1 MAGAPR
7 VRHKRRY
14 LAQKDGGGLGGLPR
28 LEIEQG
34 GRAGAVASKASG
46 EGGAVPVDESM
57 QGSSGTLGSTGSF
70 GVELRS
76 RWRGQGGRNRAGD
89 VEIHSR
95 NTYRRL
101 ERRRGGG
108 HRRGRTTPDRV
119 QRGRG
124 GGVTMWQRRHDYTT
138 ARLYAEMEG
147 GGGRPEEWR
156 SSGELGGRRQR
167 VYTPG
172 QRYRVKNL
180 AGTYVG
186 LRYRLYLQPV
196 P

>member
-1 MAGAPR
+1 MAALAGAYALGGFGAR
-7 VRHKRRY
+7 IR
-14 LAQKDGGGLGGLPR
+14 AQKDGGGLGDLPR

-76 RWRGQGGRNRAGD
+76 RWRGQVGRNRVGD
-89 VEIHSR
+89 VEFHGRS
-95 NTYRRL
+95 TYRRL

-108 HRRGRTTPDRV
+108 HRRGRTTPDRA

-124 GGVTMWQRRHDYTT
+124 GGVTMWQRRHDYAT
-138 ARLYAEMEG
+138 ARARRWRAAAVDRWNGGAVENWEEEG
-147 GGGRPEEWR
+147 NGFIP
-156 SSGELGGRRQR
+156 
-167 VYTPG
+167 
-172 QRYRVKNL
+172 L
-180 AGTYVG
+180 AKGTG
-186 LRYRLYLQPV
+186 SKIQPV
-196 P
+196 PM

>member
-1 MAGAPR
+1 MAGAPS
-7 VRHKRRY
+7 VRPTRSH
-14 LAQKDGGGLGGLPR
+14 LAQKGRRGLGCLPK

-89 VEIHSR
+89 VEFHGRS
-95 NTYRRL
+95 TYRRL

-108 HRRGRTTPDRV
+108 HRRGRTTPDRA

-124 GGVTMWQRRHDYTT
+124 GGVTMWQRRHDYATVR
-138 ARLYAEMEG
+138 ARRWRAAAVDRRKVMSSRDLG
-147 GGGRPEEWR
+147 EEEDN
-156 SSGELGGRRQR
+156 GFIL
-167 VYTPG
+167 VA
-172 QRYRVKNL
+172 K
-180 AGTYVG
+180 GTG
-186 LRYRLYLQPV
+186 
-196 P
+196 